1 MNRCRSPHHQQ
12 TTMDGRV
19 CALGNQS
26 VHGNTWA
33 MSGANWMATRQ
44 ASPHDAHRHHNKCC
58 NCKEASPA
66 PYHVKCCENEARG
79 LGASAKINTQQ
90 SLLQNQ
96 MSQQRKMSSSNL
108 ITNAA
113 AGIDKIAMTGDLR
126 AAKTASILL
135 ETQQQEDCG
144 LHHITKAT

>member
-12 TTMDGRV
+12 TAMDGRV

-33 MSGANWMATRQ
+33 MSGPNWMATRQ

-58 NCKEASPA
+58 NCRESSPA

-79 LGASAKINTQQ
+79 LGASAKITN
-90 SLLQNQ
+90 SQNAT
-96 MSQQRKMSSSNL
+96 MTRKMTGNL
-108 ITNAA
+108 ITHAA
-113 AGIDKIAMTGDLR
+113 AVIESNAIHGDLR

-135 ETQQQEDCG
+135 ETKQNEDCG
-144 LHHITKAT
+144 LHHTTKAT